1 MSDKYIVTLT
11 VDMEVEADSFMDAK
25 AKAIAKLEFCEGVE
39 CATAIS
45 AEAADIEEFAEM
57 MFGKMRDAT
66 EKENKISE
74 EYIKENSTSTGVN
87 IWD

>member
-11 VDMEVEADSFMDAK
+11 VDMEVEAEHFMDAK

-45 AEAADIEEFAEM
+45 AKIADTEECLINTYWETCKECGFC
-57 MFGKMRDAT
+57 
-66 EKENKISE
+66 EKRE
-74 EYIKENSTSTGVN
+74 
-87 IWD
+87 